1 MADEVKRNPF
11 AARSGARPGA
21 PGAAK
26 HVVGPTLREQGGSM
40 PCGCKVGPDE
50 ENKIRFWF
58 CPPHAVAYELLEVL
72 QQAQTV
78 LDDIANNAPDDYDP
92 TMAMDVS
99 MKARKVI
106 KKAKGDWR

>member
-1 MADEVKRNPF
+1 M
-11 AARSGARPGA
+11 
-21 PGAAK
+21 
-26 HVVGPTLREQGGSM
+26 
-40 PCGCKVGPDE
+40 
-50 ENKIRFWF
+50 
-58 CPPHAVAYELLEVL
+58 L

-92 TMAMDVS
+92 TMAMDIS